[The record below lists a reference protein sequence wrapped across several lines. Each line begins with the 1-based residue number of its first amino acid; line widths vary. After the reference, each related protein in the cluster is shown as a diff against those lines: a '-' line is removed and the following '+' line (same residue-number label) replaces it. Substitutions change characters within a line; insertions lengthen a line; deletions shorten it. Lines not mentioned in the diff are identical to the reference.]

1 MLKYQKKKRFTKGRN
16 IPFSLLVILEVAAI
30 VIGVMHGFM
39 LNEYRE
45 SRKNMETVNNAL
57 TNIANELSF
66 NHDALENTYY
76 YHKFILA
83 QIDSFNSTNPD
94 AVLSMYGY
102 QLNGWQGV
110 QTPMIR
116 SSAYQVA
123 ITTGAVSDMSFETV
137 NNLSQL
143 FTYQSYLEKLDDA
156 VIVRFTT
163 DHGFTALQTLH
174 HLYSLYTEMIPGL
187 LAGYHTTGIETLERY
202 GFNPEL
208 REGEL
213 VDAVEA
219 AKEWMK

>member
-1 MLKYQKKKRFTKGRN
+1 MKGKN
-16 IPFSLLVILEVAAI
+16 IPFSVLVILEVAAI
-30 VIGVMHGFM
+30 VIGVMLGFM

-66 NHDALENTYY
+66 NHGTLESTYY

-83 QIDSFNSTNPD
+83 QIDSIYNVDPD
-94 AVLSMYGY
+94 AVVKMYGH
-102 QLNGWQGV
+102 QLNNWQGV
-110 QTPMIR
+110 RAPIIR

-143 FTYQSYLEKLDDA
+143 FTYQAYLEKLNDA
-156 VIVRFTT
+156 IIVRFTT

-174 HLYSLYTEMIPGL
+174 HLYTLYTEMIPGL
-187 LAGYHTTGIETLERY
+187 LAGYHITGVEVLGEY

-213 VDAVEA
+213 IDAVEA
-219 AKEWMK
+219 AKSWIE